1 METLVYDSKVY
12 VGTYHKYNN
21 GSLAGAWIS
30 LAGCKDYDD
39 FLAQC
44 GKIHS
49 DERDPEFMIQ
59 DCENMPD
66 GLTCM
71 EGLSRDEFDDIKKAM
86 YEQEQ
91 TASAGVKIIENY
103 SPKSF
108 QVIGD
113 TYPIRKELSDIG
125 GAWNKFKQCWFF
137 SNKKLDAVKA
147 LLAGAE
153 ISTSESTPVVNGDKF
168 TQWLNEFAEM
178 QDSGNYHNGDYYKR
192 ECVGAVKIRDR
203 YFLLNKPSIGTRF
216 CFHDEGPDYEY
227 YKEVTSTDERLK
239 KYFLS
244 ENRRSF
250 THDIDFIEKEGRI
263 YIDLQSYC
271 NGQAGISQR
280 GNVWGRTVA
289 EQATEEET
297 ALILEGLKFALAK
310 FDKRLNAYLKRYGVS
325 KIHTWTYWA
334 DA

>member
-12 VGTYHKYNN
+12 VGTYHKYNS

-44 GKIHS
+44 RKIHS
-49 DERDPEFMIQ
+49 NERDPEFMIQ

-71 EGLSRDEFDDIKKAM
+71 EWMSRDEFDDIKKAM

-91 TASAGVKIIENY
+91 TESAGVKIIENY

-153 ISTSESTPVVNGDKF
+153 ISTSESAPVVNGDKF
-168 TQWLNEFAEM
+168 TQWLNEFAEASN
-178 QDSGNYHNGDYYKR
+178 DSGYYKR
-192 ECVGAVKIRDR
+192 EYVGAVKIRDR
-203 YFLLNKPSIGTRF
+203 YLLLNKPSIKTEF
-216 CFHDEGPDYEY
+216 CFHDEGPDYDF
-227 YKEVTSTDERLK
+227 YKEVTSSDERLQ
-239 KYFLS
+239 KYFL
-244 ENRRSF
+244 NRNRWTF
-250 THDIDFIEKEGRI
+250 TEDINFIEKEGRI
-263 YIDLQSYC
+263 YIDLQSYS
-271 NGQAGISQR
+271 NGQAGISQHCYE
-280 GNVWGRTVA
+280 WGRKVC
-289 EQATEEET
+289 EEATAEET

-310 FDKRLNAYLKRYGVS
+310 FDKRLNAYVKRYGVK

>member
-12 VGTYHKYNN
+12 VGTYHKYNS
-21 GSLAGAWIS
+21 GSLSGAWIS

-44 GKIHS
+44 RKIHS
-49 DERDPEFMIQ
+49 NERDPEFMIQ

-71 EGLSRDEFDDIKKAM
+71 EWMSRDEFDDIKKAM

-91 TASAGVKIIENY
+91 TESAGVKIIENY

-153 ISTSESTPVVNGDKF
+153 ISTSESAPVVNGDKF
-168 TQWLNEFAEM
+168 TQWLNEFAEASN
-178 QDSGNYHNGDYYKR
+178 DSGYYKR
-192 ECVGAVKIRDR
+192 EYVGAVKIRDR
-203 YFLLNKPSIGTRF
+203 YLLLNKPSIKTEF
-216 CFHDEGPDYEY
+216 CFHDEGPDYDF
-227 YKEVTSTDERLK
+227 YKEVTSSDERLQ
-239 KYFLS
+239 KYFL
-244 ENRRSF
+244 NRNRWTF
-250 THDIDFIEKEGRI
+250 TEDINFIEKEGRI
-263 YIDLQSYC
+263 YIDLQSYS
-271 NGQAGISQR
+271 NGQAGISQH
-280 GNVWGRTVA
+280 GNEWGRKVC
-289 EQATEEET
+289 EEATAEET

-310 FDKRLNAYLKRYGVS
+310 FDKRLNAYVKRYGVK